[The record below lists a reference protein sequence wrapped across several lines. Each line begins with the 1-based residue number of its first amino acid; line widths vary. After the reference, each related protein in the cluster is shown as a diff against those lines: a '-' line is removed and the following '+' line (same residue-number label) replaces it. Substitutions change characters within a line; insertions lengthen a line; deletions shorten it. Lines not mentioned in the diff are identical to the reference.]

1 MANTDSPA
9 LPDLLRFSRP
19 SDDLEAQASLAA
31 DLEETRRAASLL
43 GEADAFVRAACL
55 LGAADRALT
64 RGETP
69 WALLDAAEREVTDL
83 RLEHG
88 CEDWPSADWSQ
99 ATVQDVALLHD
110 TCVELR
116 RQARALRDAR
126 LPSLRRAG

>member
-1 MANTDSPA
+1 MTSPA

-19 SDDLEAQASLAA
+19 SDDLEAQASLAS

-55 LGAADRALT
+55 LAAAERALS
-64 RGETP
+64 RGTTP

-88 CEDWPSADWSQ
+88 CEDWHAVDWSQ
-99 ATVQDVALLHD
+99 AAVQDTALLHD

-116 RQARALRDAR
+116 RRARALRDAR